1 MTLTLALRTALSGLS
16 ATQSAL
22 QVTSSNITN
31 VNTEGYSRKAVSF
44 TTRTISGIGAGV
56 NVANVDR
63 VVDQFLIREIRD
75 QQAVLGNLDVREE
88 FLSELEALFSSP
100 DNDRSVTNA
109 LDSVRDALEAL
120 SVTPESSATA
130 FNSVNE
136 LRKMTLQIQEL
147 STAVQNLR
155 LKADQEISRAATNIT
170 SQLEIIAD
178 LNTKVARAEGLNQPS
193 GEEQDERD
201 RAVKELSEFLDLRV
215 IEDSTG
221 LLTILTN
228 TGRNLLSG
236 SITETVSHI
245 SAVQMDPSLSYLA
258 PGDTNYPGGIG
269 GLFLGTPDTTNG
281 TNDITDEIT
290 SGRLKGLIDLR
301 DEVLPNLQSE
311 LDTLVHMLTKEI
323 NDVHNQGTAFPPP
336 STLTGTQDVAGAD
349 VISATGTFTLDII
362 NTTDGT
368 VVETDTI
375 DLSAVTTVTAL
386 VNAINTAVAEAGFT
400 ASINSDGKL
409 QLTTT
414 TANRGVAINEG
425 AGAITVVGTETRGFS
440 HYFGLNDLLVAD
452 VRSSEYSSFA
462 SARQSSSTTALGVA
476 GNLTFTGNFTNSP
489 VTIAYTA
496 GQSLDTIAA
505 NITAD
510 ADLDAANISA
520 TVVNDGSGRRL
531 VITDSDRN
539 NFIVT
544 DDSTLLST
552 LEVTTDNRGM
562 ASVLEVKSEVV
573 SDPARLAK
581 GTLNASA
588 AVGEDGITQGDGTI
602 ANSLAGV
609 FESDFSFSSAGG
621 ISGVSTTLARYSA
634 QMLGLQAAQTAD
646 ARAELQFSTQFTE
659 TLEFRSESVSGV
671 NLDEELSN
679 LVVLEQAFNASARI
693 ITVAAEML
701 QELIDSV
708 R

>member
-31 VNTEGYSRKAVSF
+31 VNTVGYSRKAVSF
-44 TTRTISGIGAGV
+44 TTRTISGVGAGV

-63 VVDQFLIREIRD
+63 VVDQFLIGQIRD
-75 QQAVLGNLDVREE
+75 QQAALGNLSVREE

-100 DNDRSVTNA
+100 DNDRSVTKA
-109 LDSVRDALEAL
+109 LDTVRDALEAL
-120 SVTPESSATA
+120 SVTPESSANN
-130 FNSVNE
+130 FNTINE

-147 STAVQNLR
+147 SSSVQSLR
-155 LKADQEISRAATNIT
+155 LKADQEVSRAASTITN
-170 SQLEIIAD
+170 QLEIIAD
-178 LNTKVARAEGLNQPS
+178 LNTKIARAEGLSQPS
-193 GEEQDERD
+193 GEERDERD
-201 RAVKELSEFLDLRV
+201 RAVKKLSEFLDVRV
-215 IEDSTG
+215 IEDSSG
-221 LLTILTN
+221 MLTILTN

-245 SAVQMDPSLSYLA
+245 SAVQMDAALSYLA
-258 PGDTNYPGGIG
+258 PGDANYPGGIG
-269 GLFLGTPDTTNG
+269 GLFLGTPDTANG
-281 TNDITDEIT
+281 TNDITDEIN

-311 LDTLVHMLTKEI
+311 LDNLVHTLNKQI
-323 NDVHNQGTAFPPP
+323 NAVHNQGTAFPPP
-336 STLTGTQDVAGAD
+336 STLAGTHTVAGAD
-349 VISATGTFTLDII
+349 VISGTGTFTLDII

-375 DLSAVTTVTAL
+375 DLSTVTTVTDL
-386 VNAINTAVAEAGFT
+386 VNAINTAVGEAGFT
-400 ASINSDGKL
+400 ASVNSAGKL

-425 AGAITVVGTETRGFS
+425 TGAITVVGTETRGFS

-476 GNLTFTGNFTNSP
+476 GNLTFEGNFTNSP

-510 ADLDAANISA
+510 TDLAAANITA
-520 TVVNDGSGRRL
+520 KVVNDGTGRRL
-531 VITDSDRN
+531 VISDSDRN
-539 NFIVT
+539 NFIIT

-552 LEVTTDNRGM
+552 LEVTTDSRGM
-562 ASVLEVKSEVV
+562 SGVLEVKSEIVN
-573 SDPARLAK
+573 DPTKLAR

-609 FESDFSFSSAGG
+609 FESDFTFSSSGG
-621 ISGVSTTLARYSA
+621 ISGVTTTLARYSA

-646 ARAELQFSTQFTE
+646 ARAELQFTTQFTE
-659 TLEFRSESVSGV
+659 TLEFRSSAISGV
-671 NLDEELSN
+671 NLDEELAN